1 METFATMVP
10 LMSHFRRLTVT
21 LLGLG
26 AITAASGAPVLAH
39 GGSAPAP
46 TLANALTTWIADP
59 LPWFGVLLAAFGYL
73 YAVRRVNRSHPRA
86 PVPARR
92 VVAWLAGLLVI
103 LVALTSAIDVYADDL
118 LSVHMVQHLLL
129 IMVAPPLLALGTPV
143 TLALRVA
150 SPAARRSLLLPI
162 LHSRAVRVL
171 ASPWFTWP
179 LFTAAIWVAHF
190 SPLYDA
196 ALEEPALHIGE
207 HLLFLVT
214 GALFWWPVV
223 AADPAPRRLSH
234 WVRLAYLAAQMPV
247 GAVVGL
253 AIYFAP
259 SVLYEHYLTLERSW
273 GPSVLIDQQIGGLI
287 MWSAGDLALLV
298 AMAVL
303 VADWM
308 RHDMRRSQRADLRI
322 AGSARE

>member
-1 METFATMVP
+1 MCQ
-10 LMSHFRRLTVT
+10 FRRLTFT

-26 AITAASGAPVLAH
+26 SITAASSAPVLAH
-39 GGSAPAP
+39 GASAPAP
-46 TLANALTTWIADP
+46 TLASALTTWIADP
-59 LPWFGVLLAAFGYL
+59 LPWFGVLLTALAYI
-73 YAVRRVNRSHPRA
+73 YAVRRVNRSHPQA

-92 VVAWLAGLLVI
+92 LVAWLAGLGVI
-103 LVALTSAIDVYADDL
+103 LVALTSSIDVYADDL
-118 LSVHMVQHLLL
+118 LSVHMLQHLLL
-129 IMVAPPLLALGTPV
+129 IMVAPPLLALGAPV

-150 SPAARRSLLLPI
+150 RPNVRRGLLLPV
-162 LHSRAVRVL
+162 LHSRVVRFL

-179 LFTAAIWVAHF
+179 LFTAALWVTHF
-190 SPLYDA
+190 SALYDA

-234 WVRLAYLAAQMPV
+234 WPRVAYLGAQMPV
-247 GAVVGL
+247 GAIIGL
-253 AIYFAP
+253 VIYYAP
-259 SVLYEHYLTLERSW
+259 SVLYEHYLTLERTW
-273 GPSVLIDQQIGGLI
+273 GPSALVDQQIGGLI
-287 MWSAGDLALLV
+287 MWGGGDLVLLV
-298 AMAVL
+298 AMALL

-308 RHDMRRSQRADLRI
+308 RYDVQRSRRADLRI